1 MARGF
6 QQAVTKTRF
15 SVRFIES
22 IKDQIRESMKNNGIG
37 VKRQADWFG
46 EALVSFKK
54 QLMNEDTD
62 IVADMS
68 LFEPLTSK
76 VPSMTITLNGEGY
89 TAYMEMVALLDEH
102 GFTDSKTRILSA
114 STFSRLL
121 KEGFI

>member
-1 MARGF
+1 MLRHF
-6 QQAVTKTRF
+6 QKPVTSTRF
-15 SVRFIES
+15 SVRFMDS
-22 IKDQIRESMKNNGIG
+22 IKDQIRESMQNNGIG
-37 VKRQADWFG
+37 LKRQADWFG

-54 QLMNEDTD
+54 ELLNEDTD

-76 VPSMTITLNGEGY
+76 VPSMTITLNGDGY
-89 TAYMEMVALLDEH
+89 SAFSEMVALLDEH